1 MERLRTRMFLLCPIV
16 FLMISCGGQG
26 EGNVSD
32 GTEAD
37 VVETDQTTDPDQ
49 LAGEIADNYLA
60 CMDELEALVA
70 DRPEPEA
77 LKPLLS
83 ELTDR
88 YIDIF
93 VGIGYRVDS
102 HDSTT
107 VDGIGRSV
115 MSRIYGIDIDWMGE
129 ASSYYHPL
137 DPEVSAMIGELN
149 IITQYAFFELLQ
161 KQRPSEAERLG
172 LVD

>member
-1 MERLRTRMFLLCPIV
+1 MNGLKMRVFLLCPIM
-16 FLMISCGGQG
+16 FLMISCGGQE

-32 GTEAD
+32 GTDAEALEAD
-37 VVETDQTTDPDQ
+37 RSTDPDQ

-60 CMDELEALVA
+60 CMDELETLLA

-83 ELTDR
+83 ELTER

-93 VGIGYRVDS
+93 VGIGYRVDT
-102 HDSTT
+102 HDSTA

-137 DPEVSAMIGELN
+137 DTEVSAMIGELN
-149 IITQYAFFELLQ
+149 IITQYAFFELLER
-161 KQRPSEAERLG
+161 QRPSEAERLG